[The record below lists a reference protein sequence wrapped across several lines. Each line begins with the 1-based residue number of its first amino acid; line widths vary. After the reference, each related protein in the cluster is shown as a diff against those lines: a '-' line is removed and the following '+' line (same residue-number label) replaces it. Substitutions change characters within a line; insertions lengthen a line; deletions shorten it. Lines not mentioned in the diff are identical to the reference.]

1 MKENKEL
8 IIATLI
14 NVGFTRVY
22 DNDDYTWVYRNYRI
36 TLRDSTTM
44 AQLFKKLIDMGEELK
59 MWEIKSVL
67 NILQ

>member
-1 MKENKEL
+1 MKDNREL

-22 DNDDYTWVYRNYRI
+22 MNDDYTWSYRDYRL
-36 TLRDSTTM
+36 TLKDSTTM
-44 AQLFKKLIDMGEELK
+44 VQLFKKLIDMGEGLK
-59 MWEIKSVL
+59 LWEIKSVL